1 MSSRLM
7 IEVFNQSRTLFKMM
21 FLKDDYNIAY
31 QTKLSLI
38 KISYY
43 DRYFTSKI

>member
-1 MSSRLM
+1 M
-7 IEVFNQSRTLFKMM
+7 IEVFNQSKTLFKVM
-21 FLKDDYNIAY
+21 FLKDDYNRAY

-38 KISYY
+38 NISYY